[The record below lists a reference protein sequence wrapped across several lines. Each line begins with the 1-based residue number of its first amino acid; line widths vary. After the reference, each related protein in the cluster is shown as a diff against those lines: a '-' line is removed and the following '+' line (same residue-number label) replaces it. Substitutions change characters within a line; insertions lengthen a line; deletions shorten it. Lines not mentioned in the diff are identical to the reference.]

1 MDDAV
6 AIEIMHTA
14 TNVNSVK
21 VPPSTPSSSVS
32 HTNPPETLV
41 SLIRADISPT
51 QNRIITIVT
60 AVDDP
65 IPLVTADQYAEYGL
79 ANSAPT
85 SSART
90 PPAASAVMSNVLN
103 TTKKTTQNARN
114 TTTGKNASALP
125 PRKARCLSAL
135 MVVNLST
142 TLGAAQVCTYLR
154 VYTKVHEASTVN
166 H

>member
-6 AIEIMHTA
+6 DIEMMHTA

-21 VPPSTPSSSVS
+21 VPPSTPRNSAS

-41 SLIRADISPT
+41 SLIRADIRPT

-65 IPLVTADQYAEYGL
+65 IPLVTADQYAAYGL

-85 SSART
+85 SSATT
-90 PPAASAVMSNVLN
+90 PPAARAVMSNVLN
-103 TTKKTTQNARN
+103 TTKKTTQKPRN
-114 TTTGKNASALP
+114 TATGKNASAFP
-125 PRKARCLSAL
+125 PRKTRWLSAL
-135 MVVNLST
+135 IGGGLSMT
-142 TLGAAQVCTYLR
+142 LR
-154 VYTKVHEASTVN
+154 VTQGRALIYTSTQKCTTP
-166 H
+166 